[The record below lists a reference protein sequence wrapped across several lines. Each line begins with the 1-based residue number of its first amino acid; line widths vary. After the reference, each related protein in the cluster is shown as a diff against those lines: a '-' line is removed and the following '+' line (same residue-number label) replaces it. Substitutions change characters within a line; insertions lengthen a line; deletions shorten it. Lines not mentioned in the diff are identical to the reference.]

1 MKKTISILILTF
13 MICGLL
19 ISCGE
24 AAGSANQEN
33 PPVNSG
39 ESQNPGG
46 ENQTPGGENQ
56 TPGGENQTPGGE
68 GQQPDDDEVVLGGD
82 EDTSG
87 KDGVLDDS
95 TDGKDDS
102 TEGKDDSTEGG
113 SENDNTAEENGSE
126 NKPSDEENTEK
137 EPPVGYQVGNLAPTM
152 DIERLGG
159 GSVNSEDYRGKVVV
173 INFWGTWCPYC
184 LIELPDF
191 SRVAAEYENV
201 VVIAVH
207 SNTRRDTAAD
217 YVSTNFPESDI
228 IFAYDTAT
236 EGYYSSLGG
245 TSGYPRTLV
254 LDAKGVITYARAG
267 MIDYAILAS
276 LVESAGARK

>member
-1 MKKTISILILTF
+1 MMKKAISILILTF

-24 AAGSANQEN
+24 AAGGEKQEN
-33 PPVNSG
+33 PPENSG
-39 ESQNPGG
+39 GSQNP
-46 ENQTPGGENQ
+46 
-56 TPGGENQTPGGE
+56 
-68 GQQPDDDEVVLGGD
+68 
-82 EDTSG
+82 
-87 KDGVLDDS
+87 
-95 TDGKDDS
+95 
-102 TEGKDDSTEGG
+102 
-113 SENDNTAEENGSE
+113 GSE

-137 EPPVGYQVGNLAPTM
+137 EPTVGNQVGNLAPTM

-159 GSVNSEDYRGKVVV
+159 GSVNTEDYRGKVVV

-207 SNTRRDTAAD
+207 SYDGRNTVAD

-228 IFAYDTAT
+228 IFAYDIAT
-236 EGYYSSLGG
+236 EGYYFSLGG
-245 TSGYPRTLV
+245 TGGYPRTLV
-254 LDAKGVITYARAG
+254 LNAEGVITYARAG
-267 MIDYAILAS
+267 MIDYDYLAS
-276 LVESAGARK
+276 LVESAGAGK

>member
-39 ESQNPGG
+39 ENQN
-46 ENQTPGGENQ
+46 PGGENQ

-68 GQQPDDDEVVLGGD
+68 GQQPDDDVVLGGD
-82 EDTSG
+82 EDNSG

-95 TDGKDDS
+95 TD
-102 TEGKDDSTEGG
+102 GKDDSTEGG

-159 GSVNSEDYRGKVVV
+159 GSVNTEDYRGKVVV

-207 SNTRRDTAAD
+207 SNSRRDTAEN

-245 TSGYPRTLV
+245 TGGYPRTLV
-254 LDAKGVITYARAG
+254 LDAKGVITYAKAG
-267 MIDYAILAS
+267 MIDYDYLAS

>member
-1 MKKTISILILTF
+1 MMKKTISILILTF

-33 PPVNSG
+33 PPENS
-39 ESQNPGG
+39 
-46 ENQTPGGENQ
+46 GENQ

-68 GQQPDDDEVVLGGD
+68 GQQPDDGDVVLGGD

-95 TDGKDDS
+95 TD
-102 TEGKDDSTEGG
+102 GKDDSTEGG

-137 EPPVGYQVGNLAPTM
+137 EPTVGYQVGNLAPTM

-159 GSVNSEDYRGKVVV
+159 GSVNTEDYRGKVVV

-245 TSGYPRTLV
+245 TGGYPRTLV